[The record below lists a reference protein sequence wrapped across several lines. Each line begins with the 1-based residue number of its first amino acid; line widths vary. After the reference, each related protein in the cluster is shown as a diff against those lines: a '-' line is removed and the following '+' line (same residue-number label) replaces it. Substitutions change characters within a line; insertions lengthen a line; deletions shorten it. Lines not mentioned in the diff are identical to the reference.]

1 MAIDTETK
9 RRAAFS
15 AGIPFIVMMPVA
27 DGSIGSADR
36 QMLADVYPGIS
47 VAEEAPSEGDIV
59 FGMIKVIRTIRTILN
74 PYDSMYEI

>member
-27 DGSIGSADR
+27 DGTIGAADR
-36 QMLADVYPGIS
+36 QMLADVYPGILAGLPVS
-47 VAEEAPSEGDIV
+47 GDVI
-59 FGMIKVIRTIRTILN
+59 FGMTKVIRTIRTILE
-74 PYDSMYEI
+74 PYGSMYEV